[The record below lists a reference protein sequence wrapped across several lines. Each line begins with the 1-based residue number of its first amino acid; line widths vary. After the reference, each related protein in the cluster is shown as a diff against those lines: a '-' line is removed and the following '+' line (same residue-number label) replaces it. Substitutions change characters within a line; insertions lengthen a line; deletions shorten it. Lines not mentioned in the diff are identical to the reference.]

1 MKEFKAAQLV
11 KVVKKPQSTNTPTLK
26 ELGPK
31 PISILLCYKNS
42 NIKLQ
47 DF

>member
-11 KVVKKPQSTNTPTLK
+11 KVVKKKKTQSTNTPTLK

-31 PISILLCYKNS
+31 PISICYKNS